1 MVWLRI
7 EFRSDHNHRRSHA
20 VPTNFVRASYRLTLS
35 APAGHTFHSRR
46 PRGQAGITLLPP
58 FSVTRI
64 TPQPLSWHPMASQS
78 GALLASNRQ
87 QGAPAVGSR

>member
-46 PRGQAGITLLPP
+46 PRGQAGITLLPA

-64 TPQPLSWHPMASQS
+64 TPQPLSWSPLASQS
-78 GALLASNRQ
+78 GAFPDCKRRSGVLDSF
-87 QGAPAVGSR
+87 